1 MFLFV
6 FVSCTKSDDNAE
18 KTPTLMVK
26 FSAKEFNNT
35 TNKLETLFGG
45 ADSYTPITRAPN
57 GSNRISPLKT
67 VEMEA
72 KEALLP
78 FSAKGEQIRN
88 AILEASSEGTLL
100 LSNIERSNLINLDDA
115 SLAGIAYIIST
126 LSIIRQLE
134 PEINSSKL
142 SKNDFIE
149 CLSVAIGFNA
159 ISGLYGYI
167 SGTAAMM
174 SARTALQL
182 AGAFVGRTLG
192 WVGVAWALYDFG
204 KCVHDRHKCVFSI
217 PYEKIKPVYC
227 ITLSDS

>member
-1 MFLFV
+1 MLKTIIYLMFLFV

-142 SKNDFIE
+142 SKN
-149 CLSVAIGFNA
+149 
-159 ISGLYGYI
+159 GYI